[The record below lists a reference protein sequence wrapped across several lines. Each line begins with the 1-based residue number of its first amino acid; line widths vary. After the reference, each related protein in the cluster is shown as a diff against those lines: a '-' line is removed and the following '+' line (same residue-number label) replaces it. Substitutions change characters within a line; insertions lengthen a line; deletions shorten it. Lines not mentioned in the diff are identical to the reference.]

1 MNGRKMLKKLIKR
14 QNATYA
20 ILKDGDEEVRLVYS
34 STINTTNPLVKKGDL
49 VLVGQKIGEAAQD
62 KDVSV
67 YSSVS
72 GTVKSLEESI
82 LLNGEKVK
90 VIVINNDKSYTKVEK
105 TLNGNLSKK
114 EKLDNL
120 KESGIIDS
128 LTNLTINE
136 LFGNI
141 GNNDS
146 IIIDLSNVFE
156 ESRYVSILENKRDS
170 IKNAIKILKE
180 DLKINTKL
188 YLVEG
193 SQELFNKFN
202 SMAAECGVE
211 VVKGKYPYF
220 KASREVIINE
230 NNFGKSEF
238 MALETLIHLNDW
250 IEKSESMISQ
260 FLTILNSKNNKSIT
274 IKASLGS
281 SIKYLI
287 EKQANI
293 DYDIKKV
300 IEKDMLSGKSV
311 YNLLAPLNKITS
323 TLIIFGDNIQEY
335 EENPCIKCG
344 KCYKVCDMKLI
355 PFKLDQHVRKNE
367 QDEFIKYGGKT
378 CIECGLCSYVCPS
391 KRKLMES
398 IVMMKKTS
406 I

>member
-34 STINTTNPLVKKGDL
+34 STINNTNPLVKKGDI

-90 VIVINNDKSYTKVEK
+90 VIVVENDKNYTQIEK
-105 TLNGNLSKK
+105 NFNNGLTGK
-114 EKLDNL
+114 EMLDNL
-120 KESGIIDS
+120 KESGMIDS
-128 LTNLTINE
+128 LSNLTINQ
-136 LFGNI
+136 LLRNI
-141 GNNDS
+141 KDNGS
-146 IIIDLSNVFE
+146 IIIDLSNMFE
-156 ESRYVSILENKRDS
+156 ESRYVSIVDNNLDC
-170 IKNAIKILKE
+170 IKNAIKFLK
-180 DLKINTKL
+180 DNLNINLKL
-188 YLVEG
+188 YTVEG
-193 SQELFNKFN
+193 SQELFNRVN
-202 SMAAECGVE
+202 SIGAECGVE
-211 VVKGKYPYF
+211 VVQGKYPYF
-220 KASREVIINE
+220 KASKEVVIAK
-230 NNFGKSEF
+230 NNFGKCEF
-238 MALETLIHLNDW
+238 VALETLVHLNNW
-250 IEKSESMISQ
+250 IEESEPMTSQ
-260 FLTILNSKNNKSIT
+260 FLTILNSKNNDSIT
-274 IKASLGS
+274 IKAPIGS
-281 SIKYLI
+281 SIKFLI
-287 EKQANI
+287 EKCANI

-300 IEKDMLSGKSV
+300 VEKDMLSGESV
-311 YNLLAPLNKITS
+311 YNLLAPLNKSTS
-323 TLIIFGDNIQEY
+323 TLIIFGDNVQEY

-344 KCYKVCDMKLI
+344 KCYKACHMKLI

-367 QDEFIKYGGKT
+367 KDEFIKYGGQT

-398 IVMMKKTS
+398 IVMMKKMS